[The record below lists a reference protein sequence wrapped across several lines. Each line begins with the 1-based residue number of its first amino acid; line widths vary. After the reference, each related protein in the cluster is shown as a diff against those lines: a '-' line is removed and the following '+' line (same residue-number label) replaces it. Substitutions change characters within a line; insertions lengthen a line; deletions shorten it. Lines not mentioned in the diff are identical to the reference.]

1 MTKNGNRTVIFKVY
15 ELGGTE
21 YIHRP
26 IDRYVVQQ
34 RIKNTRMLYA
44 KKRRLEEM
52 VAEQVYE
59 RKKNSDMMVLCS
71 P

>member
-1 MTKNGNRTVIFKVY
+1 MIFKVY

-26 IDRYVVQQ
+26 FDRYVVQQ
-34 RIKNTRMLYA
+34 RIKNTLMLYA